1 MDLAQATVH
10 KSGNSLHVSHGDDKG
25 LYVLFHYE
33 AVEVPFRSEQEKRP
47 IFEDRPFITILFPGD
62 NTRKTVRPVK
72 MEADTSGPSDPERW
86 PRQWAAFQSQSEQ
99 PSIGTPLTEWASI
112 TKSQAMMLKGL
123 QIHSVDQLAAVPDH
137 ALNWLGAREM
147 KQKATEFLKQHE
159 HGREE
164 IEALQAQL
172 VKAEADRASQA
183 AQIEALQAQM
193 QKFIDA
199 QTAPPL
205 VADADAPAKP
215 RAKPGP
221 KPKSPKPSTTQEQA

>member
-1 MDLAQATVH
+1 MDLAQATIH

-147 KQKATEFLKQHE
+147 KQKAIEFLKQHE
-159 HGREE
+159 HGRQE
-164 IEALQAQL
+164 IDALHAQL
-172 VKAEADRASQA
+172 ADAQAARDAQA
-183 AQIEALQAQM
+183 AQIAELQAQM
-193 QKFIDA
+193 QKLIDA
-199 QTAPPL
+199 QQAPHLSEPE
-205 VADADAPAKP
+205 AKP

-221 KPKSPKPSTTQEQA
+221 KPKSPKPSTNQEQA